1 MAKTDLAR
9 IEADLAARAKSIG
22 EQIGSS
28 DSRRITVDQKE
39 GCLLGP
45 GGLNLGDEQRII
57 VVDFCTV
64 NRYYDRVYDAA
75 NPQPPACMAIGDI
88 IKDMVP
94 EEGVPAPQSDFCRN
108 CWANEW
114 KSDVKQRGKACKN
127 TRDLAI
133 VLADEL
139 EDPDIEPTLYVVS
152 CAPTSIKSFDA
163 AAAKVLQLF
172 SGPPIKAIMTMHVSA
187 VDNYYNLSFGQLE
200 ANPYIERV
208 YPLLE
213 DTADLLSRMPDFDN
227 YERPRQ
233 LPHGDVRNAQ
243 R

>member
-1 MAKTDLAR
+1 MAKTDLSR
-9 IEADLAARAKSIG
+9 IDADLAERAKTIR
-22 EQIGSS
+22 EQIGSPES
-28 DSRRITVDQKE
+28 KRITVDQKD
-39 GCLLGP
+39 GSLIGP
-45 GGLNLGDEQRII
+45 GGMALGDEVRII

-64 NRYYDRVYDAA
+64 NRYYDRPYDSQ
-75 NPQPPACMAIGDI
+75 NPQPPACIAIGDV

-94 EEGVPAPQSDFCRN
+94 EDGVPAKQSDACAD
-108 CWANEW
+108 CWANKWE
-114 KSDVKQRGKACKN
+114 SDIKGRGKACKN
-127 TRDLAI
+127 SRDLAV

-172 SGPPIKAIMTMHVSA
+172 GGPPIKAVMTMHVTA
-187 VDNYYNLSFGQLE
+187 VENYYNLSFGQLE

-213 DTADLLSRMPDFDN
+213 DTADLLNRMPDFDN